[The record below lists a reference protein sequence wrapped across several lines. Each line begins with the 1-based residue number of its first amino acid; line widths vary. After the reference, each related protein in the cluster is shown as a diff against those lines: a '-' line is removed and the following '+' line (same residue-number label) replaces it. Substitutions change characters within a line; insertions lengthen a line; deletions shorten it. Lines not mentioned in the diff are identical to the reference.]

1 MVQLAEL
8 QRYTEVP
15 AIVPAVS
22 ARAVATA
29 PPPTSLAWPAVSAYA
44 GVALYTVS
52 PHRDE
57 YLGAAVSII
66 AFGLVP
72 LVLPRVRP
80 LTQTPICPLNWALF
94 AFFLQLVLVPLLVCL
109 FGPAQSTLPA
119 LPSQGAINI
128 ALLVSS
134 LAFAAFGVGYH
145 VMAARSRSTAS
156 EPRPRAWPS
165 SSPALV
171 AFYLGLGVLGLALT
185 FHNLGS
191 IFDYFGNATSA
202 APLTVQQNSL
212 SKVVGIFLRA
222 FLGFACVIAWCGWID
237 RGRRPSP
244 AALIGATALATGAI
258 IISYG
263 TFAYNRGAFV
273 APLVGL
279 LAVYG
284 LRVRRLNLRW
294 LVVLGVVGALLLT
307 AFRVYRASDVSLGQA
322 VTNPEKRHQIAA
334 KTSVNKEL
342 QIYAGA
348 PQFTGYLLAKTDYAS
363 DLHYGETLIASAMS
377 PVPRL
382 GRSFRASSGVVLYNR
397 LIYGSQEVADQVI
410 PFQGELFINFHLPG
424 LIIGY
429 LLLGLVMQRLQRG
442 FERAPTSL
450 QAFSW
455 QYAATWTAYLVA
467 GSVAVI
473 SQIFVYF
480 FWPIYVLALW
490 TRLRPAEQG
499 VPRPARPEATGRSQL
514 AGT

>member
-1 MVQLAEL
+1 M
-8 QRYTEVP
+8 RVP
-15 AIVPAVS
+15 AIVPPVS
-22 ARAVATA
+22 ARPVATA
-29 PPPTSLAWPAVSAYA
+29 PPTSLAWPAISVYA
-44 GVALYTVS
+44 GIGLYMVS

-72 LVLPRVRP
+72 LVLHRVRP
-80 LTQTPICPLNWALF
+80 LRLTPICPLNWTLF
-94 AFFLQLVLVPLLVCL
+94 AFFLQLVVVPLLVCF

-128 ALLVSS
+128 ALLISS
-134 LAFAAFGVGYH
+134 LAFAAFGIGYH
-145 VMAARSRSTAS
+145 VMAGRSRASAS
-156 EPRPRAWPS
+156 EARPRSWPS

-171 AFYLGLGVLGLALT
+171 AFYLGLGVLGLVLT
-185 FHNLGS
+185 FHNLDS
-191 IFDYFGNATSA
+191 ILGYFGNATSA
-202 APLTVQQNSL
+202 APLTLEKNSV
-212 SKVVGIFLRA
+212 SKVAGIFLRA

-237 RGRRPSP
+237 RGRRRSP
-244 AALIGATALATGAI
+244 TAVIGATALAAGAI
-258 IISYG
+258 LISYG
-263 TFAYNRGAFV
+263 TFAYNRGSFV
-273 APLVGL
+273 APIVAL

-284 LRVRRLNLRW
+284 TRVRRLNLRW

-307 AFRVYRASDVSLGQA
+307 AFRVYRASDVTLGQVVA
-322 VTNPEKRHQIAA
+322 NREQRDKIAK

-342 QIYAGA
+342 QLYAGA

-363 DLHYGETLIASAMS
+363 YLRYGKTLISSAMS
-377 PVPRL
+377 PVPTL
-382 GRSFRASSGVVLYNR
+382 GRSFRSSSGTEIYNR
-397 LIYGSQEVADQVI
+397 LIYGSAEINDQVI

-424 LIIGY
+424 VIIGY
-429 LLLGLVMQRLQRG
+429 LLLGLVMQHLQRG

-467 GSVAVI
+467 GSVAVL
-473 SQIFVYF
+473 SQIFIYF
-480 FWPIYVLALW
+480 FWPIYALALW

-499 VPRPARPEATGRSQL
+499 IPRPSRPEATGRSQL